1 MARCFRC
8 GQLIPS
14 DKRHFRR
21 RVRTGD
27 RSRVVSSK
35 GRSYETV
42 TSFGM
47 RVVCGRC
54 AGQLDLQ
61 RRGETASDNLKLILS
76 LLVLALVVIARLL
89 DL

>member
-8 GQLIPS
+8 GQLIAA

-27 RSRVVSSK
+27 RSRVVTAK
-35 GRSYETV
+35 QRTKETV

-47 RVVCGRC
+47 RVVCSSC
-54 AGQLDLQ
+54 ARYLDLQ
-61 RRGETASDNLKLILS
+61 RRGETAADNIKLILALAS
-76 LLVLALVVIARLL
+76 LVLVALARLL
-89 DL
+89 GL

>member
-8 GQLIPS
+8 GQLIAP

-27 RSRVVSSK
+27 RSRVVSAK
-35 GRSYETV
+35 QRSYETV

-47 RVVCGRC
+47 RVVCGNC
-54 AGQLDLQ
+54 ARLLDLQ
-61 RRGETASDNLKLILS
+61 RRGETGSDNLKLIL
-76 LLVLALVVIARLL
+76 ALVALAVVVLARLL
-89 DL
+89 GL